1 MTVSYGFME
10 EPDIPAA
17 LSEAADAGVT
27 IAPEETTYFLGTE
40 TLLPTK
46 RPGMPLW
53 RERLFVFMSRNALR
67 ATSFF
72 KIPPDRVMEVGMQ
85 VEL

>member
-1 MTVSYGFME
+1 
-10 EPDIPAA
+10 
-17 LSEAADAGVT
+17 
-27 IAPEETTYFLGTE
+27 
-40 TLLPTK
+40 
-46 RPGMPLW
+46 
-53 RERLFVFMSRNALR
+53 LFVLMSRNALR

>member
-1 MTVSYGFME
+1 ME
-10 EPDIPAA
+10 VPDNPAA
-17 LSEAADAGVT
+17 LCEATKAGVT
-27 IAPEETTYFLGTE
+27 TVPEDTTYFLGTE
-40 TLLPTK
+40 TLLATN

-53 RERLFVFMSRNALR
+53 RERLFVLMSRNAIR